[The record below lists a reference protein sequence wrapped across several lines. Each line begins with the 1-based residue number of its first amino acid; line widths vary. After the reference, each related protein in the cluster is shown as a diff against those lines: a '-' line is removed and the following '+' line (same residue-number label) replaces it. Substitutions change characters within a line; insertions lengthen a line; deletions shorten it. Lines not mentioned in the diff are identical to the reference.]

1 MELTHDTNALVNRV
15 STEPEALVVRV
26 VRDRLRFAVQWAGDA
41 PFRIGRGIQNDLV
54 LGDPTVSGRHLV
66 LERGDAEGITATDL
80 GSRNGTWHDGTRLEG
95 TTSLLPG
102 ERLRLGDAT
111 ELVLVRI
118 AVDAPPAPAIT
129 PTAHAGP
136 RTWSVRIDGATA
148 RPSAVVLHT
157 ASQTEL
163 RFRPSHAATVLM
175 MLAERATEATHG
187 TGWLSDDDLRVGL
200 WGRRGLTGDPNN
212 LNVVLY
218 RLRSRLRSK
227 GIDDILVDKEA
238 HRCRLL
244 DARVDLQL
252 STRPP
257 S

>member
-1 MELTHDTNALVNRV
+1 MSRA

-26 VRDRLRFAVQWAGDA
+26 VRDKLRFAVQWAGDA

-54 LGDPTVSGRHLV
+54 LGDPTVSSRHLM
-66 LERGDAEGITATDL
+66 LERSVDDGVTATDL
-80 GSRNGTWHDGTRLEG
+80 GSRNGTWHDGARLDG

-102 ERLRLGDAT
+102 ERLRLGDST

-118 AVDAPPAPAIT
+118 SPHAVPTPAIT
-129 PTAHAGP
+129 PTAHTGP
-136 RTWSVRIDGATA
+136 RTWSVQIDGATA
-148 RPSAVVLHT
+148 RPSAVVVHT

-175 MLAERATEATHG
+175 MLAERATEAVHG
-187 TGWLSDDDLRVGL
+187 AGWLNDDDLRVGL

-218 RLRSRLRSK
+218 RLRSRLRSV
-227 GIDDILVDKEA
+227 GINDILVDKEA

-244 DARVDLQL
+244 DARVDLTL
-252 STRPP
+252 STRSP